1 MTLLMALSWFLH
13 GGDVDRLGHRDYAV
27 RAAAHRRLQAAGPWA
42 VPALWAGRRNGNQ
55 EKAMRI
61 GLILGRRLSA
71 WEGVIWS
78 VMSRKDVTDS
88 QLKLVGEVMALN
100 PVLAAQV
107 YDAIDLSGG
116 FWSRSSETW
125 TRQKPY
131 HTVDLA
137 TENTYV
143 LKGVREALLF
153 PTPPQAEVPMVMPPP
168 PPPPTHQ

>member
-1 MTLLMALSWFLH
+1 MNMLMAFSWLCY

-100 PVLAAQV
+100 PLLAAHV
-107 YDAIDLSGG
+107 YAAIDLSGK
-116 FWSRSSETW
+116 FWSRSSEAW

-131 HTVDLA
+131 HTADL
-137 TENTYV
+137 TSENAYV
-143 LKGVREALLF
+143 LRVVREALLAK
-153 PTPPQAEVPMVMPPP
+153 PPPPEVPMVMPPP
-168 PPPPTHQ
+168 THQ